1 MHLRPFLMLAR
12 GRLILVAVL
21 SMLAVLL
28 VFSVTTAES
37 ITDLGIFWHHF
48 CGCAPESKDTRI
60 LFSFLGTIYIYLGA
74 VLGLTMA
81 PGINTP
87 GMGTGGL
94 GGGWPLAVGDTRFL
108 LTRPIP
114 RNSVLLRPLA
124 IATVALAFIPALCI
138 LLLLGWLHLVHAP
151 SLRHLVALLELVPA
165 TYSLGPHPSL
175 FSLLA
180 ASHFLR
186 FYVAGFSIGLC
197 SYSALTAHR
206 WLNFSSNAKLRGLG
220 MLPLLAFISGVPL
233 LIQSTAFRT
242 AVLLMPQKGYSLDF
256 QPSILSIA
264 LHFAFAAAVI
274 YGTWKL
280 LQHTEL

>member
-1 MHLRPFLMLAR
+1 MLLRPFLMLAR

-21 SMLAVLL
+21 SMLFVLF

-37 ITDLGIFWHHF
+37 LTDLGIFWHHF
-48 CGCAPESKDTRI
+48 CGSAPEAKDTRI
-60 LFSFLGTIYIYLGA
+60 LLGIWSFLYLYLGGM
-74 VLGLTMA
+74 LGLTMA
-81 PGINTP
+81 PGLNTP
-87 GMGTGGL
+87 GMGAGGM
-94 GGGWPLAVGDTRFL
+94 GGGWPLAIGDTRFL

-124 IATVALAFIPALCI
+124 IATAALAFIPALCI
-138 LLLLGWLHLVHAP
+138 LLLLGWLRLVHAP
-151 SLRHLVALLELVPA
+151 SLGHLVALLRLVPS

-175 FSLLA
+175 FGLLA

-186 FYVAGFSIGLC
+186 FYIAGFSIGLC

-220 MLPLLAFISGVPL
+220 VLPFVAIFSAPLLF
-233 LIQSTAFRT
+233 QSTAFRS
-242 AVLLMPQKGYSLDF
+242 AVFLMPQKGQSLDI
-256 QPSILSIA
+256 QPSILSTA

-280 LQHTEL
+280 LRHTEL